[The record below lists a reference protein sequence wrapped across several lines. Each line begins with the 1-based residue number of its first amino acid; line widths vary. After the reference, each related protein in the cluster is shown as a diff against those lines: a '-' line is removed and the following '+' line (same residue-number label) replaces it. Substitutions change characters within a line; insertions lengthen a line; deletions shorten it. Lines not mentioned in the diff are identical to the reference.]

1 MSLLADMGDFLV
13 PGRTNLNI
21 KIRLN
26 IVIFINYNIIN
37 SETMFTKQARA
48 ALQIRVKAESILIL
62 MCDSN
67 IVARLERG
75 G

>member
-21 KIRLN
+21 KIRLD
-26 IVIFINYNIIN
+26 IVIFTNYNIIN

>member
-1 MSLLADMGDFLV
+1 
-13 PGRTNLNI
+13 NLNI

-26 IVIFINYNIIN
+26 IVIFTNYNIIN

>member
-26 IVIFINYNIIN
+26 IVIFTNYNIIN

-75 G
+75 R

>member
-1 MSLLADMGDFLV
+1 MSLLADMGGFLV

-26 IVIFINYNIIN
+26 IVIFTNYNIIN

>member
-1 MSLLADMGDFLV
+1 MSLLADMGDFFV

-21 KIRLN
+21 KIRLD
-26 IVIFINYNIIN
+26 IVIFTNYNIIS

-48 ALQIRVKAESILIL
+48 ALQIRVKAESILLL

>member
-26 IVIFINYNIIN
+26 IVIFTNYNIIN

-62 MCDSN
+62 RGDSN

>member
-26 IVIFINYNIIN
+26 IVIFTNYNIIN

-67 IVARLERG
+67 IVAGLERG

>member
-26 IVIFINYNIIN
+26 IAIFTNYNIIN

>member
-1 MSLLADMGDFLV
+1 MSLLADRGDFLV

-26 IVIFINYNIIN
+26 IVIFTNYNIIN

-67 IVARLERG
+67 VVARLERG

>member
-21 KIRLN
+21 KIRLD
-26 IVIFINYNIIN
+26 IVIFTNYNIIN
-37 SETMFTKQARA
+37 YETMFTKQARA

>member
-1 MSLLADMGDFLV
+1 MSLLAYMGDFLV

-26 IVIFINYNIIN
+26 IVIFTNYNIIN

>member
-26 IVIFINYNIIN
+26 IVTFTNYNIIN

>member
-13 PGRTNLNI
+13 PGRTSLNI

-26 IVIFINYNIIN
+26 IVIFTNYNIIN

>member
-1 MSLLADMGDFLV
+1 PLKTLMGFSVHLNV
-13 PGRTNLNI
+13 QLKFYNLP
-21 KIRLN
+21 
-26 IVIFINYNIIN
+26 NYNIIN
-37 SETMFTKQARA
+37 SETMFTNQARA

>member
-1 MSLLADMGDFLV
+1 MPQFASYLSSFQTD
-13 PGRTNLNI
+13 P
-21 KIRLN
+21 
-26 IVIFINYNIIN
+26 NYNIIN

>member
-21 KIRLN
+21 KVRLN
-26 IVIFINYNIIN
+26 IVIFTNYNIIN

>member
-26 IVIFINYNIIN
+26 VVIFTNYNIIN

>member
-26 IVIFINYNIIN
+26 IVIFTNYNIIN
-37 SETMFTKQARA
+37 YETMFTKQARA

>member
-26 IVIFINYNIIN
+26 IVIFTNYNIIN

>member
-26 IVIFINYNIIN
+26 IAIFTNYNIIN

-48 ALQIRVKAESILIL
+48 ALQIRVKAESMSAVGILL
-62 MCDSN
+62 GMT
-67 IVARLERG
+67 VVY
-75 G
+75 

>member
-26 IVIFINYNIIN
+26 IVIFTNYNIIN
-37 SETMFTKQARA
+37 SETMFTKAGPGCVA
-48 ALQIRVKAESILIL
+48 DSSES
-62 MCDSN
+62 
-67 IVARLERG
+67 
-75 G
+75 

>member
-26 IVIFINYNIIN
+26 IVIFTNYNIIN

-48 ALQIRVKAESILIL
+48 ALQIRVKADSILIL

>member
-13 PGRTNLNI
+13 PGRTNLDI

-26 IVIFINYNIIN
+26 IVIFTNYNIIN

>member
-1 MSLLADMGDFLV
+1 MSLLADMGDFFV

-21 KIRLN
+21 KIRLD
-26 IVIFINYNIIN
+26 IVIFTNYNIIN

>member
-1 MSLLADMGDFLV
+1 MLLLADMGDFLV

-26 IVIFINYNIIN
+26 IVIFTNYNIIN

>member
-13 PGRTNLNI
+13 PGRTKLNI

-26 IVIFINYNIIN
+26 IVIFTNYNIIN

-48 ALQIRVKAESILIL
+48 ELQIRVKAESILIL

>member
-26 IVIFINYNIIN
+26 VVIFTNYNIIN
-37 SETMFTKQARA
+37 YETMFTKQARA

>member
-26 IVIFINYNIIN
+26 IVIFTNYNIIN
-37 SETMFTKQARA
+37 SEAMFTKQARA

>member
-21 KIRLN
+21 EIRLN
-26 IVIFINYNIIN
+26 IVIFTNYNIIN

>member
-26 IVIFINYNIIN
+26 VFIFTNYNIIN

>member
-13 PGRTNLNI
+13 PGRTNLSI

-26 IVIFINYNIIN
+26 IVIFTNYNIIN

>member
-21 KIRLN
+21 KIRLD
-26 IVIFINYNIIN
+26 IVIFTNYNMIN

>member
-26 IVIFINYNIIN
+26 IVIFTNYNIIN
-37 SETMFTKQARA
+37 SETMFTKQA
-48 ALQIRVKAESILIL
+48 RVKAESILIL